1 MKKSL
6 LLITLSFLTFGN
18 DAVAEPPAS
27 FSEFRKG
34 MLDDYN
40 KFRKSVLDDYD
51 RFLEAAW
58 RDYEQFKGEDRYST
72 PKPKTAPVK
81 PVDIT
86 PVDQPVPAP
95 EKPAKPKPWR
105 KPPAPTPPSQPTQ
118 PSPTSPTSPT
128 RPPEAK
134 APTSLPPAKSPGFS
148 FPYYS
153 IELNVTDS
161 PLTLDRQLKST
172 KDYARQWREFA
183 DADAKSV
190 IPALK
195 ELAEEHSFN
204 DYLTFE
210 MVRAY
215 VNSRYSKADPTARV
229 ALQHYLLANMGYD
242 VRIAVGDNT
251 IPLLLVPFRQHVYA
265 RPFLKLDNHK
275 YYVFQPEGMTL
286 DPACRIATCQ
296 LPSDA
301 DLGAPVDL
309 HLSGLNIPVKM
320 EPFALSYNGIELKG
334 EVNENIFPFLYRYPQ
349 MDMTDFAESTVNADL
364 RADLVAQLKSQ
375 LEGLPRREAVD
386 KLLQFTQSAFEY
398 ATDGDF
404 HGFEK
409 PYFLEEILYYPKC
422 DCEDR
427 SIFYTY
433 MLWNV
438 LGVENHLI
446 AYPGHESA
454 AVRLD
459 EDIKGTSY
467 DYDGARFY
475 ISDPTFIGSR
485 SGMCMPSFVKTQPK
499 IDHIYK

>member
-128 RPPEAK
+128 
-134 APTSLPPAKSPGFS
+134 
-148 FPYYS
+148 
-153 IELNVTDS
+153 
-161 PLTLDRQLKST
+161 Q
-172 KDYARQWREFA
+172 DYARQWREFA

-320 EPFALSYNGIELKG
+320 KPFALSYNGIELKG